1 MIRDPSG
8 STIISYHPSGAGF
21 TSAKDLCSR
30 VHIGVR
36 NPQWSTL
43 LNEGRDPTVVLLIF
57 LWHVMYSWDEAL
69 QRLYLHIDTLVS
81 ALSLEVGEAYF
92 DSIIPLPSGDR
103 RLKEDRKEKHE
114 ELYDIRAY
122 LWNYIS
128 TLQGFSTSVTFV
140 RNSPSPLVEP
150 DVYNVYVG
158 EECARL
164 SSEITRLKDSINT
177 SIKRVENLMYLASID
192 SFILSY

>member
-1 MIRDPSG
+1 LVLDLLAIYMIRDPSG

-81 ALSLEVGEAYF
+81 ALSLEVGEANF

-103 RLKEDRKEKHE
+103 RLKEDRKEKHGSHPRIVRHSRIPL
-114 ELYDIRAY
+114 ELYFY
-122 LWNYIS
+122 
-128 TLQGFSTSVTFV
+128 
-140 RNSPSPLVEP
+140 SP
-150 DVYNVYVG
+150 
-158 EECARL
+158 RL
-164 SSEITRLKDSINT
+164 
-177 SIKRVENLMYLASID
+177 
-192 SFILSY
+192 